1 MVIKFLVA
9 YVLFK
14 VVCDKLSII
23 KHKKEINLKLIEDLG
38 QEYATEKSKRK
49 DKFGIYECSKCGN
62 HFRSRTANIKN
73 GTTKSCGC
81 ILKEKTSKRLKE
93 QNFKH
98 GYSKTRLYSIWKDMN
113 KRCRHHKDYKGR
125 GINVCKNWEDNFLNF
140 RQWSLENGY
149 KDNLSIDRIDNDG
162 NYEPSNCR
170 WTDKFTQAQ
179 NKRPLSIKNTSG
191 YKGAFFKQRS
201 DRYKKRNVWECNIV
215 VNNKQIYI
223 GIYDT
228 AKQCGQA
235 YNDYVIEHKL
245 EHSLNEIKE

>member
-1 MVIKFLVA
+1 M
-9 YVLFK
+9 
-14 VVCDKLSII
+14 
-23 KHKKEINLKLIEDLG
+23 KLIKDLG

-149 KDNLSIDRIDNDG
+149 KDNLSIDRIDNYG
-162 NYEPSNCR
+162 GYSPENCR
-170 WTDKFTQAQ
+170 WADKTTQCTNQ
-179 NKRPLSIKNTSG
+179 RIKKNNTSG
-191 YKGAFFKQRS
+191 FVGVSYHNGKARWAASVGVNYKTLHIGYYSTKEEAVQAR
-201 DRYKKRNVWECNIV
+201 DNYIIQ
-215 VNNKQIYI
+215 NNLPHKLS
-223 GIYDT
+223 T
-228 AKQCGQA
+228 
-235 YNDYVIEHKL
+235 DYV
-245 EHSLNEIKE
+245 